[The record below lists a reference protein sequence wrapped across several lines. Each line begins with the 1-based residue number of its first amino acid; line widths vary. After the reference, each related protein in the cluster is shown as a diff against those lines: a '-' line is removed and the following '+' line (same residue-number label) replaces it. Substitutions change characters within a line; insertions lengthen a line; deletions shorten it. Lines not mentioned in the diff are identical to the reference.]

1 MKLVPGQV
9 AVVTGAASGIGLALA
24 EALAAG
30 GLRVVLADVE
40 APALNAAASDL
51 RAKGHQVLAAVADVS
66 RYPELESLR
75 DQTLGAFGRVDILV
89 NNAGVVGPWGPC
101 WELDEHDWSWTLGV
115 NLWGVVHGIRAFVPT
130 LVAQRH
136 GHVVNVAS
144 MGGLLPLPGNAP
156 YAAGKHA
163 VVAITEGLAT
173 ELASLETGVGAT
185 VVCPGQVPT
194 RIRDS
199 ARNRPAGLGSATS
212 FAGWAPAAPS
222 PSAVTAQDVARATL
236 AGLERDQLLVL
247 PSPGT
252 APSVVARAERLV
264 ATHGG
269 GDA

>member
-1 MKLVPGQV
+1 MKLVAGEV

-24 EALAAG
+24 EALAVN
-30 GLRVVLADVE
+30 GLRVVLADIE
-40 APALNAAASDL
+40 ADALDVAANDL
-51 RAKGHQVLAAVADVS
+51 RARGHEVLTAVTDVS
-66 RYPELESLR
+66 HYPGLESLR
-75 DQTLGAFGRVDILV
+75 ERTLATFGQVDLIL

-101 WELDEHDWSWTLGV
+101 WDLDESDWTWTLGV
-115 NLWGVVHGIRAFVPT
+115 NLWGVVNGIRAFVPT

-156 YAAGKHA
+156 YAASKHA

-173 ELASLETGVGAT
+173 ELASLETGVRAT

-194 RIRDS
+194 RIGDS

-212 FAGWAPAAPS
+212 FAGWAPAAPP

-252 APSVVARAERLV
+252 APFVVARAERLV